1 MAATNY
7 TPISLYYSTTAST
20 APLAGNLTNGE
31 LAINITDGK
40 LFYKDN
46 GGTVQTIAYK
56 NTPISTLSGF
66 GTGVAT
72 ALGVNTGSAGAFV
85 VNGGVLGTPSSGT
98 LTNATGLPVST
109 GISGFGTGV
118 ATALAV
124 NTGSS
129 GAFVVNG
136 GALGTPTSGALT
148 NATGLPLTTGVT
160 GVLPI
165 ANGGTNS
172 SATATAGGVGYGTGT
187 AHAYTAAGTSGQ
199 ILTSNGSGA
208 PTWATPSGGG
218 ATLSN
223 DTSTA
228 SNLYPMFA
236 AATSGVPATV
246 YTSNAKYLYKPSTGE
261 LQASEMVASNGIFV
275 NNATVSASYTIASG
289 NNGFSVGPITV
300 ASGQSVTVSSGQRW
314 VVI

>member
-7 TPISLYYSTTAST
+7 TPISLYYSTTVSA
-20 APLAGNLTNGE
+20 APTAGNLTNGE

-46 GGTVQTIAYK
+46 NGIVQTIAYK
-56 NTPISTLSGF
+56 STPISTLSGF

-85 VNGGVLGTPSSGT
+85 VNGGALGTPTSGT

-109 GISGFGTGV
+109 GVSGFGTGV
-118 ATALAV
+118 ATALGV
-124 NTGSS
+124 NTGSA

-136 GALGTPTSGALT
+136 GALGTPTSGTLT

-160 GVLPI
+160 GTLPV
-165 ANGGTNS
+165 ANGGTNG
-172 SATATAGGVGYGTGT
+172 TATPTSGAVAYGTGT
-187 AHAYTAAGTSGQ
+187 AYAFTSAGTSGQ

-261 LQASEMVASNGIFV
+261 LVASAHISGNGIHV
-275 NNATVSASYTIASG
+275 NSATVSASYTIASG